1 MKTPPLKTGC
11 WFGQIPDDH
20 VRIGI
25 SRRPPRGL
33 STGHRLYPKLN
44 PGEWF
49 NGVPAAEYIKRYH
62 AEILCKL
69 NARKVLYDLVHR
81 FHETNMLGRD
91 SHDATVYG
99 IATPGPISQVVAW
112 PRFGK
117 WWNCQ

>member
-1 MKTPPLKTGC
+1 MKTPQLKTGC

-25 SRRPPRGL
+25 SRRTPRGL

-49 NGVPAAEYIKRYH
+49 NGVPAAEYIKRYN

-69 NARKVLYDLVHR
+69 KCP
-81 FHETNMLGRD
+81 E
-91 SHDATVYG
+91 
-99 IATPGPISQVVAW
+99 GPPRPSQDRRRQSPSALL
-112 PRFGK
+112 F
-117 WWNCQ
+117 